1 MDTFL
6 TKVDPF
12 LKTIPDFGSGGLS
25 EKIQSKCKV
34 LHFPVNFKRHL
45 SETVTESQC
54 VLAAETS
61 PTTSSSTECRSS
73 VCIELE
79 TQNESVHTSG
89 DELTSKRYDKIT
101 TKNSIDCLPAS
112 IQEISCH
119 DCDDDEYSQPSSDRS
134 VINKLPEVVP
144 GSDRRQI
151 SREIHDHVTEVG
163 ASSENP
169 AKPLHI
175 VWPHRW

>member
-12 LKTIPDFGSGGLS
+12 LKTIPDFGSEGLS

-34 LHFPVNFKRHL
+34 LHFPVNFKGLL
-45 SETVTESQC
+45 SETVAESQC
-54 VLAAETS
+54 VLASETS
-61 PTTSSSTECRSS
+61 PAISSSTESNL
-73 VCIELE
+73 CIESE

-89 DELTSKRYDKIT
+89 DELTSQRYDKIT
-101 TKNSIDCLPAS
+101 TNNSIDCLSAS

-119 DCDDDEYSQPSSDRS
+119 DCDDDKFSQPSSEGTA
-134 VINKLPEVVP
+134 INKLPEVVP
-144 GSDRRQI
+144 GSDQRKI
-151 SREIHDHVTEVG
+151 SGEIHDHVTKVG